1 MFFSHPRQHP
11 QSASIVTWP
20 SERRGTT
27 WYNFVCILLFTS
39 WHCYRWTTSSYY
51 YRWITSS
58 YCYRWKYLIIWIT
71 SWHCYRWIDSSY
83 WSEAR
88 KFEMWS
94 LSYNC
99 YQIAD
104 HCAKGFQWGLL
115 LQRLW
120 LLFGISYRWR
130 HKLLVFH
137 TCSIHVYLTF
147 VIRNLYGTDYHLLQF
162 KKAFDKSKCT
172 LYIVLLNVMLNYC
185 LNIWLR
191 LLQNLV
197 ATAQLFLKYNS

>member
-1 MFFSHPRQHP
+1 MRLGFTEKVGQIWKWSNGVTDENTWSSELPHG
-11 QSASIVTWP
+11 IVTD
-20 SERRGTT
+20 ELTHH
-27 WYNFVCILLFTS
+27 I
-39 WHCYRWTTSSYY
+39 
-51 YRWITSS
+51 
-58 YCYRWKYLIIWIT
+58 
-71 SWHCYRWIDSSY
+71 
-83 WSEAR
+83 EAR
-88 KFEMWS
+88 PKS
-94 LSYNC
+94 LKC
-99 YQIAD
+99 DPAFLLVLQLLLTTAD